1 MNFFEINS
9 LGSVSSVNV
18 SGCESEH
25 HSSLMLANAS
35 TREVGLAGSRDSSL
49 VSSSRVRLANASARE
64 VGLAGNRVS
73 SLVSSSRVRLAN
85 ASTRGAGLAGSRVSS
100 LVSSSR
106 VRLANASTRGAG
118 LAGSRVSSL
127 ALSLAT
133 LILLISFA
141 LMPAVAQAQFLSQSQ
156 GQSGPRQIDRG
167 IYFGGA
173 LGQTDLSD
181 DRGAFMIRPFGRHSL
196 NNKIDGEFSFGI
208 GAINSTQYR
217 TRLIPIDYRL
227 NLHPFRTGIVAGRT
241 LVSPSDFYIYA
252 GLGVV
257 NYHHSR
263 IPRPDDPLT
272 VNAGP
277 SIPNTEFWSFD
288 RNWSVKAPVGVGTR
302 LWLDNDASLL
312 VSVGYTFT
320 GSNSLASVQSSGR
333 DGYWGVSVGLSLRSI
348 FGIRIAPPLPPLAP
362 APRPFIEAP
371 APPPTALP
379 RVLVTMPTM
388 VNFDHAMFGIDERAD
403 RLMRELGEYLR
414 THPDDAILLRGHTD
428 MTGSDP
434 VNEILGYERAW
445 SVKTWLMSA
454 GVAPSRVVITGLAAR
469 EPWGDNT
476 TEAGRRL
483 NRRVEFQVVAVEE
496 IENYREAAPWR
507 PDVMAGA
514 GGSGFGGAEAGFAGA
529 RDGTVSEAGVAGARD
544 GTVSEAGVAGAR
556 AGLGADT
563 TEEALAAIASGDG
576 TTAHVGTDM
585 LPDVAGYPIASG
597 VVALRLPPVGSRVEI
612 GRLAYAVV
620 REWPQGEPADIRATL
635 DALYLALIANPSA
648 EILVTGFPDYLPN
661 EAANRITSAARA
673 SRIKEYLIV
682 RGIESSR
689 VHTHGETGFVPGMPA
704 SPVRISITRLK

>member
-1 MNFFEINS
+1 MLFLKRNRNS
-9 LGSVSSVNV
+9 SISSGSGSDFNSDRSIMV
-18 SGCESEH
+18 
-25 HSSLMLANAS
+25 
-35 TREVGLAGSRDSSL
+35 TRFTAG
-49 VSSSRVRLANASARE
+49 AA
-64 VGLAGNRVS
+64 NRVS
-73 SLVSSSRVRLAN
+73 GIPAVLAI
-85 ASTRGAGLAGSRVSS
+85 LM
-100 LVSSSR
+100 
-106 VRLANASTRGAG
+106 
-118 LAGSRVSSL
+118 
-127 ALSLAT
+127 
-133 LILLISFA
+133 LLISFA
-141 LMPAVAQAQFLSQSQ
+141 LMPGGIQAQGLFQ

-514 GGSGFGGAEAGFAGA
+514 GGSGFGGVISDSVDSARAGLGAEAGVVGA
-529 RDGTVSEAGVAGARD
+529 RAGLGGEAGVAGARD

-556 AGLGADT
+556 AGLGGDT
-563 TEEALAAIASGDG
+563 TEEALAAIASGAMNSALTDG
-576 TTAHVGTDM
+576 ERTPDV
-585 LPDVAGYPIASG
+585 DVAGYPIASG
-597 VVALRLPPVGSRVEI
+597 VEALNLPPTGSRVEI

-620 REWPQGEPADIRATL
+620 REWPQGDPADIRSTL

-661 EAANRITSAARA
+661 ENANRITSAARA

-704 SPVRISITRLK
+704 SPERISITRLK